1 MPEIHFSALDLNLL
15 RVFDALAEEGSV
27 TRAGVR
33 ISLTQSAVSHA
44 LGRLRHVLD
53 DELFVRGP
61 DGMRP
66 TARALEIAPRLRQGL
81 DQLQHA
87 LTPAAFVPAETQRR
101 FTIAASA
108 YVTTTLMPRAVS
120 LVRRD
125 APNAEIRLR
134 PVSPTIGEDLQT
146 GRIDVAIGGF
156 GAPAPRFEKEVLF
169 QETTVWALRKDH
181 PAARAESLTL
191 KALADIPH
199 VILAGADEDR
209 AIDGRVSEGGLERL
223 VIWDDA
229 AALDKALSE
238 RGWRRTI
245 GLTTQD
251 AVSALA
257 IASRTDMAAL
267 APRRLALT
275 FAGPLGLKLFEPPY
289 RSPPAPIEA
298 LWRHDLSQSPPIEWL
313 RGRLREAAAQL

>member
-1 MPEIHFSALDLNLL
+1 M
-15 RVFDALAEEGSV
+15 
-27 TRAGVR
+27 
-33 ISLTQSAVSHA
+33 
-44 LGRLRHVLD
+44 
-53 DELFVRGP
+53 
-61 DGMRP
+61 
-66 TARALEIAPRLRQGL
+66 
-81 DQLQHA
+81 
-87 LTPAAFVPAETQRR
+87 TP
-101 FTIAASA
+101 S
-108 YVTTTLMPRAVS
+108 
-120 LVRRD
+120 
-125 APNAEIRLR
+125 
-134 PVSPTIGEDLQT
+134 IGEDLQT

-169 QETTVWALRKDH
+169 QETTVWALRADH
-181 PAARAESLTL
+181 PAARADSLTL

-199 VILAGADEDR
+199 VILASADEDR
-209 AIDGRVSEGGLERL
+209 AVDGRVSEGGLERL

-275 FAGPLGLKLFEPPY
+275 FAGPLGLRLFEPPY

-313 RGRLREAAAQL
+313 RGRLRAAAAQL

>member
-1 MPEIHFSALDLNLL
+1 
-15 RVFDALAEEGSV
+15 
-27 TRAGVR
+27 
-33 ISLTQSAVSHA
+33 
-44 LGRLRHVLD
+44 VLD

-61 DGMRP
+61 TGMRP

-101 FTIAASA
+101 FTIAAGA
-108 YVTTTLMPRAVS
+108 YITTTLMPAAVD
-120 LVRRD
+120 LLRRE
-125 APNAEIRLR
+125 APGAEIRLW
-134 PVSPTIGEDLQT
+134 PVTPTIAEDLQT

-169 QETTVWALRKDH
+169 HETMVWALRADH
-181 PAARAESLTL
+181 PAGRAGSLTL
-191 KALADIPH
+191 KALADLPH
-199 VILAGADEDR
+199 VILASADEER

-229 AALDKALSE
+229 GALDQALSE

-245 GLTTQD
+245 GLTSHD
-251 AVSALA
+251 AVSALV
-257 IASRTDMAAL
+257 IAMAAL

-275 FAGPLGLKLFEPPY
+275 FASQLGLRLFEPPY
-289 RSPPAPIEA
+289 SAPPAQIDA
-298 LWRHDLSQSPPIEWL
+298 LWRRDLSQSPPIEWL
-313 RGRLREAAAQL
+313 RGRLRAAASQL